1 MRKRSCLVVV
11 FFFFAIVLFLSASTT
26 KIFLVSAVHSDDDEK
41 NDDEGKTKEKEE
53 SWQDKDRDEYGLPIC
68 HDETLRRSPLRR
80 ATGGEIAAKMSQ
92 AKRYVDGHVRVSRDG
107 KEMHVDVKVIRVKGN
122 LNVGRNLYFEGE
134 VKVEGSVIMGNK
146 KDALEEIKRLENE
159 IEEMTAIVEE
169 LEGHHTLTDENFH
182 TAIEN
187 CLTMN
192 NGQHRKDGA
201 CEALHYGERIGDWDV
216 GKVSNFTRA
225 FTNRAEFNADLSR
238 WNTSSAKSFDGMF
251 ENAVAF
257 NGDVSKWKSKSATT
271 KDKMFRNAVAFK
283 SKYLCAKYTDAPE
296 DLSSCADV
304 STDWVAPSPPP
315 SAPSPPSEPTASPP
329 PKPTEPV
336 SPSGLAEA
344 PLPPPEPPSPP
355 SPPPV
360 QTEIS
365 QLAGT
370 KELNQRFMPKVN
382 GWYELLPED
391 YSGAA
396 QIAYVDYDGSA
407 SGIEDEGPWIQVK
420 YAKNKFSR
428 ARPWSAL
435 GKGDPSREDGTAYSG
450 NFEFA
455 QDENW
460 IDKLLDQAVDV
471 RQRFV
476 SWGKRSVGW
485 NYEYDYQAARGFND
499 VNYTRWG
506 SGLALVGGAAGPPT
520 GFSHGTSGFNEF
532 LSPASLEIDPTNLND
547 DAWRKS
553 VIYFR
558 NTGDEKILP
567 VRGIWNADVDHPGEG
582 RYFPLARPDVG
593 DEVDE
598 NGTFTESSDTWVKI
612 VQNFLPPLPP
622 PPSPPS
628 PPPLPP
634 LTDAVF
640 SDAILACLGVDPKYG
655 NCPDLE
661 YGTITEW
668 FVQDV
673 TNFASAFYN
682 ASQFIGNISK
692 WNTASATSMN
702 DMFSGASLFNQDIGS
717 WNTSQVTSMRST
729 FNRAFAF
736 NQDIGGWNTEKVTSM
751 RAMFYRASA
760 FNQDIGSWNTA
771 QVNSTYYMFDQAS
784 AFNQDIG
791 GWNTAQVTA
800 MNYMFSEASAFN
812 HYIGDWNTEKVTN
825 FGEMFSDATAFNA
838 KYTCTTL
845 SNSVDPATCT
855 KVRSDYQ
862 YPSLSDEVF
871 HSSIAACLATAPED
885 GNCEHSQYGVISGWD
900 VSSVTDFDDAFKG
913 RATFN
918 GDLSKWKT
926 TSALSMNGT
935 FSGASLFNS
944 NIGSW
949 DVSRVENMHQM
960 FFSASAFNHAISS
973 WTGSAATSAQTD
985 MFLDASAFQ
994 AKFKCTDAVT
1004 GPANSCA
1011 GPSPIPDTS
1020 WHAFVG
1026 ECLAESAAIEVTG
1039 ECIDWA
1045 RSQNV
1050 WYGTMPNWDVSLV
1063 TDMHGFPETGFG
1075 NQPNFNADISQW
1087 NVSQATNMYAMFWS
1101 ARSFNQPI
1109 GSWDISNV
1117 KNTWSM
1123 FASADSFNQ
1132 AIGSWDTSQ
1141 VTHMR
1146 QMFRDNAAF
1155 NQDIGGWNTAQVT
1168 DMQEMFYSASAFN
1181 HDISSWTGSAAT
1193 SAQSSMFTSATA
1205 FQAKFKCTNADTG
1218 PASSCA
1224 IPNYDQYYILA
1235 QNTCESEGYVTI
1247 LNLNQCRIA
1256 GRALSGDASKG
1267 FAADQPANGYGDT
1280 DSGRTGGCTFH
1291 SGNVN
1296 NNLQFFPF
1304 ATGPC
1309 GTATFHCVCG
1319 AFAPIPDASWHTFVD
1334 ACLAEAPVTGE
1345 CTAWASGNNYGT
1357 MPNWD
1362 TSSVTDM
1369 SSTFEG
1375 YAQFDGDVSRWD
1387 TSSVATMSVMFKGAS
1402 SFNQDIGNWNT
1413 AEVTNMNGMFFIAS
1427 AFNQDI
1433 GNWNTEKVTD
1443 MYYMFFEA
1451 SAFNQ
1456 DIWGWNT
1463 AEVTAMNGMF
1473 RSASAFNQ
1481 DIGGWNTEKVT
1492 SMEYMFY
1499 QASAF
1504 NQAIGSWNT
1513 AEVTS
1518 MEAMFSSASAF
1529 NQDISS
1535 WTGTAATTAQTDMF
1549 TSASAFQAKFKC
1561 TDAVTGPAR
1570 SCVLKQ
1576 SYWSASYCPLGSW
1589 VYNNDYTT
1597 HETNPGSVG
1606 TPEACIELV
1615 RTECPTAKIAN
1626 MGSEGEC
1633 WCQYHDGSVTE
1644 IVATDENE
1652 WMSCLLTSSP
1662 DPIPDA
1668 SWHTFVYKCLEEAP
1682 KTGECTSWAS
1692 GNNYGTMPNWN
1703 TSSVTDMNGYIID
1716 GAVFQGFGAK
1726 SLFDGDISKWDTG
1739 KVTNMKDMFYEAYAF
1754 NQDIGNWNTA
1764 RVTTMQYMFS
1774 YASAF
1779 NQDIGSWNTEKV
1791 TNMQYMFYQAS
1802 AFNHDISSWTGSAA
1816 TSEQDGIFD
1825 GATAFQAQ
1833 FRCTNTITGPV
1844 SSCIFPPTL
1853 CANRYYVCSHVSDT
1867 NWHAFV
1873 AECLEEAPVTGEC
1886 TAWASGN
1893 NYGTMPNWD
1902 VSLVTDMHGFP
1913 ETGFGNQPNFN
1924 ADISQWNVSQATN
1937 MYAMFW
1943 SARSFNQP
1951 IGSWDIS
1958 NVKNT
1963 WSMFASADSFNQ
1975 AIGSWDTSQVTH
1987 MRQMFRD
1994 NAAFNQDIGG
2004 WNTAQVT
2011 DMQEMFYSASAFNH
2025 DISSW
2030 TGSAAT
2036 SAQSSM
2042 FTSATAFQA
2051 KFKCTNADTGPA
2063 SSCAIPNYDQYYILA
2078 QNTCES
2084 EGYVTILNLNQC
2096 RIAGRA
2102 LSGDASKGFAADQP
2116 ANGYGDTDSGRTGG
2130 CTFHSGNVNNNLQF
2144 FPFATGPCGTATF
2157 HCVCGAFA
2165 PIPDASWHTFV
2176 DACLAEA
2183 PVTGECT
2190 AWASGNN
2197 YGTMPNW
2204 DTSSV
2209 TDMSS
2214 TFEGYAQFDG
2224 DVSRWDTSSV
2234 ATMSVMFKGAS
2245 SFNQDI
2251 GNWNTAEV
2259 TNMNGMF
2266 FIASTFN
2273 QDIGNWNTE
2282 KVTDMYYMFFEA
2294 SAFNQDIWG
2303 WNTAEVTAMNGMFRS
2318 ASAFN
2323 QDIGGWNTE
2332 KVTSME
2338 YMFYQA
2344 SAFNQAIGSWN
2355 TAEVTSMEAMF
2366 SSASAFNQDISS
2378 WTGTAAT
2385 TAQTDMFTS
2394 ASAFQAKFKCTDAVT
2409 GPARSCVLKQ
2419 SYWSASY
2426 CPLGSWVYNN
2436 DYTTHET
2443 NPGSV
2448 GTPEACIELV
2458 RTECPTAKIANMGSE
2473 GECWCQYHD
2482 GSVTEIVATDENEW
2496 MSCLLTSS
2504 PDPIP
2509 DASWHTFV
2517 YKCLEEAP
2525 KTGECTSWASGNN
2538 YGTMPNWNTSSVT
2551 DMNGY
2556 IIDGAVFQGF
2566 GAKTLFDGDISKWD
2580 TGKVT
2585 NMYVMFYS
2593 ASAFN
2598 QDIGSWNIAQ
2608 VTDMGYM
2615 FGSASAFNQDIGSWN
2630 TAQVTTMNEMFYQAS
2645 AFNQDIGSWTTAEV
2659 TTMYGMFYEATSFN
2673 QDIGNWNTARVT
2685 TMQYMFSYA
2694 SAFNQDIGSWNT
2706 EKVTNMDAMFQ
2717 RASAFNHDISSWT
2730 GSAATTAQT
2739 DMFTSA
2745 SAFQAKFTC
2754 TNADTGPASSC
2765 AIPNYD
2771 QYYILAQNTCESE
2784 GYVTILNLNQCRIA
2798 GRALSGDASKWF
2810 RFDQPAD
2817 GYSTP
2822 GSGNTGGCTFH
2833 SGNVDNDIQFFPYAS
2848 GSCGLYNFHCICGAF
2863 APIPDASWHT
2873 FVEECLDEAPVT
2885 GECTEWA
2892 SGNIY
2897 GTMPNWDTSLVTDM
2911 SGWDGNA
2918 FSGFG
2923 DRSTFDGD
2931 ISNWDTSSVTTMSYM
2946 FKGASAF
2953 NQDISSW
2960 TGTAATTAQVGMF
2973 DGATAFQ
2980 DKFLCTEPVTGP
2992 ASSCVLRQSYWSAS
3006 SCPLGSWVYNNEYTT
3021 HETNPGS
3028 VGTPE
3033 ACIDLVRTECPTAK
3047 IANMGSNG
3055 ECWCQYHDGS
3065 VTEIVATNDENEW
3078 MSCLLTSS
3086 PDPIPYLSWH
3096 TFVDACLAEA
3106 PVTGE
3111 CTDWASGNNYGT
3123 MPNWDTSL
3131 VTDMNGY
3138 IIAGA
3143 VFQGFG
3149 AKSLFD
3155 GDISKWDTGKVT
3167 NMKDMFYEAYAFNQ
3181 DIGNWNTAQVTD
3193 MRYMFKY
3200 ASAFNQDIS
3209 LWTGS
3214 AATSAQTD
3222 MFSSATAFQA
3232 KFKCT
3237 NEITGPANSCV
3248 GPSPIP
3254 DTSWHAF
3261 VGDCLIE
3268 SDAIGETGEC
3278 IDWARSQDV
3287 WYGTMPNW
3295 DTSLVEDM
3303 SGYDGGVQGFGDK
3316 STFDGDISKWDTGKV
3331 TTMHAM
3337 FYIASAFNQ
3346 DIGSWNTAQV
3356 TTMRG
3361 MFASASAFNQD
3372 IGSWNTEKV
3381 TTMIYMFQEASAFNQ
3396 DIGSWNTAEVTSME
3410 AMFSSASAFN
3420 QDISSWTGSA
3430 ATTAQTN
3437 MFLDA
3442 SAFQAKF
3449 TCTNEITGPANS
3461 CVSMSDY
3468 TFEISVKASST
3479 IGLHIS
3485 EVEFVGAQKLLI
3497 RVLLSARFMS
3507 V

>member
-1 MRKRSCLVVV
+1 MMMRKRSCLVVV

-506 SGLALVGGAAGPPT
+506 SGLALVGGATGPPT

-885 GNCEHSQYGVISGWD
+885 GNCEHAQYGVISGWD

-1050 WYGTMPNWDVSLV
+1050 WYGTMPNWDTSLV
-1063 TDMHGFPETGFG
+1063 TDMSGIFYVASGSASQGFG
-1075 NQPNFNADISQW
+1075 GRSTFDGDISKW
-1087 NVSQATNMYAMFWS
+1087 DTGKVISMNSMFSYAS
-1101 ARSFNQPI
+1101 AFNQ
-1109 GSWDISNV
+1109 DIERW
-1117 KNTWSM
+1117 NTGQVTTMESM
-1123 FASADSFNQ
+1123 FYRASAFNQ
-1132 AIGSWDTSQ
+1132 DIWSWDTSN
-1141 VTHMR
+1141 VLTMYY
-1146 QMFRDNAAF
+1146 MFYAASAFNGDIGGWYTPLMTNMQSMFGFASAF
-1155 NQDIGGWNTAQVT
+1155 NQDIGSWNTAQVT
-1168 DMQEMFYSASAFN
+1168 NMQYMFYSASAFN

-1193 SAQSSMFTSATA
+1193 SAQSSMFSGATA

-1427 AFNQDI
+1427 AFDQDI

-1492 SMEYMFY
+1492 SMEYMFHY
-1499 QASAF
+1499 ASAF
-1504 NQAIGSWNT
+1504 NQDIGSWNT

-1529 NQDISS
+1529 NHDISS

-1549 TSASAFQAKFKC
+1549 TSASAFQAKFTC

-1644 IVATDENE
+1644 IVATDENN
-1652 WMSCLLTSSP
+1652 WMACLLTSSP

-1682 KTGECTSWAS
+1682 KTGECTA
-1692 GNNYGTMPNWN
+1692 
-1703 TSSVTDMNGYIID
+1703 
-1716 GAVFQGFGAK
+1716 
-1726 SLFDGDISKWDTG
+1726 
-1739 KVTNMKDMFYEAYAF
+1739 
-1754 NQDIGNWNTA
+1754 
-1764 RVTTMQYMFS
+1764 
-1774 YASAF
+1774 
-1779 NQDIGSWNTEKV
+1779 
-1791 TNMQYMFYQAS
+1791 
-1802 AFNHDISSWTGSAA
+1802 
-1816 TSEQDGIFD
+1816 
-1825 GATAFQAQ
+1825 
-1833 FRCTNTITGPV
+1833 
-1844 SSCIFPPTL
+1844 
-1853 CANRYYVCSHVSDT
+1853 
-1867 NWHAFV
+1867 
-1873 AECLEEAPVTGEC
+1873 
-1886 TAWASGN
+1886 
-1893 NYGTMPNWD
+1893 
-1902 VSLVTDMHGFP
+1902 
-1913 ETGFGNQPNFN
+1913 
-1924 ADISQWNVSQATN
+1924 
-1937 MYAMFW
+1937 
-1943 SARSFNQP
+1943 
-1951 IGSWDIS
+1951 
-1958 NVKNT
+1958 
-1963 WSMFASADSFNQ
+1963 
-1975 AIGSWDTSQVTH
+1975 
-1987 MRQMFRD
+1987 
-1994 NAAFNQDIGG
+1994 
-2004 WNTAQVT
+2004 
-2011 DMQEMFYSASAFNH
+2011 
-2025 DISSW
+2025 
-2030 TGSAAT
+2030 
-2036 SAQSSM
+2036 
-2042 FTSATAFQA
+2042 
-2051 KFKCTNADTGPA
+2051 
-2063 SSCAIPNYDQYYILA
+2063 
-2078 QNTCES
+2078 
-2084 EGYVTILNLNQC
+2084 
-2096 RIAGRA
+2096 
-2102 LSGDASKGFAADQP
+2102 
-2116 ANGYGDTDSGRTGG
+2116 
-2130 CTFHSGNVNNNLQF
+2130 
-2144 FPFATGPCGTATF
+2144 
-2157 HCVCGAFA
+2157 
-2165 PIPDASWHTFV
+2165 
-2176 DACLAEA
+2176 
-2183 PVTGECT
+2183 
-2190 AWASGNN
+2190 
-2197 YGTMPNW
+2197 
-2204 DTSSV
+2204 
-2209 TDMSS
+2209 
-2214 TFEGYAQFDG
+2214 
-2224 DVSRWDTSSV
+2224 
-2234 ATMSVMFKGAS
+2234 
-2245 SFNQDI
+2245 
-2251 GNWNTAEV
+2251 
-2259 TNMNGMF
+2259 
-2266 FIASTFN
+2266 
-2273 QDIGNWNTE
+2273 
-2282 KVTDMYYMFFEA
+2282 
-2294 SAFNQDIWG
+2294 
-2303 WNTAEVTAMNGMFRS
+2303 
-2318 ASAFN
+2318 
-2323 QDIGGWNTE
+2323 
-2332 KVTSME
+2332 
-2338 YMFYQA
+2338 
-2344 SAFNQAIGSWN
+2344 
-2355 TAEVTSMEAMF
+2355 
-2366 SSASAFNQDISS
+2366 
-2378 WTGTAAT
+2378 
-2385 TAQTDMFTS
+2385 
-2394 ASAFQAKFKCTDAVT
+2394 
-2409 GPARSCVLKQ
+2409 
-2419 SYWSASY
+2419 
-2426 CPLGSWVYNN
+2426 
-2436 DYTTHET
+2436 
-2443 NPGSV
+2443 
-2448 GTPEACIELV
+2448 
-2458 RTECPTAKIANMGSE
+2458 
-2473 GECWCQYHD
+2473 
-2482 GSVTEIVATDENEW
+2482 
-2496 MSCLLTSS
+2496 
-2504 PDPIP
+2504 
-2509 DASWHTFV
+2509 
-2517 YKCLEEAP
+2517 
-2525 KTGECTSWASGNN
+2525 
-2538 YGTMPNWNTSSVT
+2538 
-2551 DMNGY
+2551 
-2556 IIDGAVFQGF
+2556 
-2566 GAKTLFDGDISKWD
+2566 
-2580 TGKVT
+2580 
-2585 NMYVMFYS
+2585 
-2593 ASAFN
+2593 
-2598 QDIGSWNIAQ
+2598 
-2608 VTDMGYM
+2608 
-2615 FGSASAFNQDIGSWN
+2615 
-2630 TAQVTTMNEMFYQAS
+2630 
-2645 AFNQDIGSWTTAEV
+2645 
-2659 TTMYGMFYEATSFN
+2659 
-2673 QDIGNWNTARVT
+2673 
-2685 TMQYMFSYA
+2685 
-2694 SAFNQDIGSWNT
+2694 
-2706 EKVTNMDAMFQ
+2706 
-2717 RASAFNHDISSWT
+2717 
-2730 GSAATTAQT
+2730 
-2739 DMFTSA
+2739 
-2745 SAFQAKFTC
+2745 
-2754 TNADTGPASSC
+2754 
-2765 AIPNYD
+2765 
-2771 QYYILAQNTCESE
+2771 
-2784 GYVTILNLNQCRIA
+2784 
-2798 GRALSGDASKWF
+2798 
-2810 RFDQPAD
+2810 
-2817 GYSTP
+2817 
-2822 GSGNTGGCTFH
+2822 
-2833 SGNVDNDIQFFPYAS
+2833 
-2848 GSCGLYNFHCICGAF
+2848 
-2863 APIPDASWHT
+2863 
-2873 FVEECLDEAPVT
+2873 
-2885 GECTEWA
+2885 
-2892 SGNIY
+2892 
-2897 GTMPNWDTSLVTDM
+2897 
-2911 SGWDGNA
+2911 
-2918 FSGFG
+2918 
-2923 DRSTFDGD
+2923 
-2931 ISNWDTSSVTTMSYM
+2931 
-2946 FKGASAF
+2946 
-2953 NQDISSW
+2953 
-2960 TGTAATTAQVGMF
+2960 
-2973 DGATAFQ
+2973 
-2980 DKFLCTEPVTGP
+2980 
-2992 ASSCVLRQSYWSAS
+2992 
-3006 SCPLGSWVYNNEYTT
+3006 
-3021 HETNPGS
+3021 
-3028 VGTPE
+3028 
-3033 ACIDLVRTECPTAK
+3033 
-3047 IANMGSNG
+3047 
-3055 ECWCQYHDGS
+3055 
-3065 VTEIVATNDENEW
+3065 
-3078 MSCLLTSS
+3078 
-3086 PDPIPYLSWH
+3086 
-3096 TFVDACLAEA
+3096 
-3106 PVTGE
+3106 
-3111 CTDWASGNNYGT
+3111 WASGNNYGT

-3131 VTDMNGY
+3131 VEDMSGWTGS
-3138 IIAGA
+3138 A
-3143 VFQGFG
+3143 FQGFG
-3149 AKSLFD
+3149 GKSTFN

-3167 NMKDMFYEAYAFNQ
+3167 NMRDMFLQ
-3181 DIGNWNTAQVTD
+3181 
-3193 MRYMFKY
+3193 
-3200 ASAFNQDIS
+3200 
-3209 LWTGS
+3209 
-3214 AATSAQTD
+3214 
-3222 MFSSATAFQA
+3222 
-3232 KFKCT
+3232 
-3237 NEITGPANSCV
+3237 
-3248 GPSPIP
+3248 
-3254 DTSWHAF
+3254 
-3261 VGDCLIE
+3261 
-3268 SDAIGETGEC
+3268 
-3278 IDWARSQDV
+3278 
-3287 WYGTMPNW
+3287 
-3295 DTSLVEDM
+3295 
-3303 SGYDGGVQGFGDK
+3303 
-3316 STFDGDISKWDTGKV
+3316 
-3331 TTMHAM
+3331 
-3337 FYIASAFNQ
+3337 ASAFNQ
-3346 DIGSWNTAQV
+3346 DIG
-3356 TTMRG
+3356 RLEH
-3361 MFASASAFNQD
+3361 SASD
-3372 IGSWNTEKV
+3372 YYE
-3381 TTMIYMFQEASAFNQ
+3381 IYVCLRFCVQPRHWEL
-3396 DIGSWNTAEVTSME
+3396 EH
-3410 AMFSSASAFN
+3410 SAS
-3420 QDISSWTGSA
+3420 D
-3430 ATTAQTN
+3430 
-3437 MFLDA
+3437 
-3442 SAFQAKF
+3442 
-3449 TCTNEITGPANS
+3449 
-3461 CVSMSDY
+3461 
-3468 TFEISVKASST
+3468 
-3479 IGLHIS
+3479 
-3485 EVEFVGAQKLLI
+3485 
-3497 RVLLSARFMS
+3497 
-3507 V
+3507 